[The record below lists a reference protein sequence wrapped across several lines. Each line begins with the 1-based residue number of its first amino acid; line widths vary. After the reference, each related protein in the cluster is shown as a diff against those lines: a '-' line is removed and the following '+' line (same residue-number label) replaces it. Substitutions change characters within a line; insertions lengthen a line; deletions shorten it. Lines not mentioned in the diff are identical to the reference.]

1 MIRRLLSCVAVLS
14 ALIQLSAT
22 ERVILWQSEA
32 SEGVSLN
39 WGNGNINIS
48 PESCTEFMVGGKIEI
63 SLNMQEGA
71 VLKLCYD
78 KPDDVWTDLLSF
90 PLEGENPVTAQSALT
105 KSQVTTMK
113 EYGFLPF
120 GYGVSI
126 TEIAY
131 VPSEITADENAIWVG
146 PKNFHGFGSIDLPA
160 SLFSEA
166 KAGDKLVFMISD
178 SDNPFI
184 KLLFGSWGGT
194 EINTN
199 VNPEEFSHTAN
210 SISLTLKQEYIDKLK
225 TSGLAIQADRFI
237 LDQLLLIS
245 DSATTSIKD
254 IDIDSDNAPVEYFNL
269 QGIRVNKPENGIFIR
284 RQGNKI
290 SKIIL

>member
-1 MIRRLLSCVAVLS
+1 
-14 ALIQLSAT
+14 
-22 ERVILWQSEA
+22 
-32 SEGVSLN
+32 
-39 WGNGNINIS
+39 
-48 PESCTEFMVGGKIEI
+48 MVGGKIEI
-63 SLNMQEGA
+63 RLNKQDGA

-78 KPDDVWTDLLSF
+78 KPVDGWTDLLSF

-120 GYGVSI
+120 GFGVSI

-131 VPSEITADENAIWVG
+131 VPSEITIDENAIWVG
-146 PKNFHGFGSIDLPA
+146 PKSFNEFGSFDFPA

-178 SDNPFI
+178 SDNPYI
-184 KLLFGSWGGT
+184 KLLFGSWGGI
-194 EINTN
+194 EINTEA
-199 VNPEEFSHTAN
+199 NPEEFSLTTN
-210 SISLTLKQEYIDKLK
+210 SISVTLKQEYIDKLK
-225 TSGLAIQADRFI
+225 ANGLTIQAVRFI
-237 LDQLLLIS
+237 LDQLLLKS
-245 DSATTSIKD
+245 DGTVSIKD

-269 QGIRVNKPENGIFIR
+269 NGIRVNKPENGVFIR

>member
-14 ALIQLSAT
+14 ALVHLSAA
-22 ERVILWQSEA
+22 EPVILWQSEA
-32 SEGVSLN
+32 PEGISLS
-39 WGNGNINIS
+39 WGNGGISIS
-48 PESCTEFMVGGKIEI
+48 PESCTDFMLGGKIEI
-63 SLNMQEGA
+63 RLNKQDGA
-71 VLKLCYD
+71 VMKLCYD
-78 KPDDVWTDLLSF
+78 KPVDGWTDLLSF

-120 GYGVSI
+120 GFNVSI
-126 TEIAY
+126 IEIAY
-131 VPSEITADENAIWVG
+131 VPSEINVDENAIWVG
-146 PKNFHGFGSIDLPA
+146 PKSFKEFGFFDFQA

-178 SDNPFI
+178 SDNPYI
-184 KLLFGSWGGT
+184 KLLFGSWGGI
-194 EINTN
+194 EVNTDQ
-199 VNPEEFSHTAN
+199 NPAEFSHTAN

-225 TSGLAIQADRFI
+225 ANGLTIQADRFI

-245 DSATTSIKD
+245 GSGATSIKD

-269 QGIRVNKPENGIFIR
+269 HGIRVNKPENGVFIR

>member
-14 ALIQLSAT
+14 ALIQLSAA

-32 SEGVSLN
+32 PEGISLT
-39 WGNGNINIS
+39 WGNGDINIS
-48 PESCTEFMVGGKIEI
+48 SESCTEFMVGGKIEI
-63 SLNMQEGA
+63 RLNMQDGA
-71 VLKLCYD
+71 ILKLCYD
-78 KPDDVWTDLLSF
+78 KPVDGWTDLLSF
-90 PLEGENPVTAQSALT
+90 PLEGENPVTAQSVLT

-113 EYGFLPF
+113 EYGFFPF
-120 GYGVSI
+120 GFGVSI
-126 TEIAY
+126 IEIAY
-131 VPSEITADENAIWVG
+131 VPSEITVDENAIWVG
-146 PKNFHGFGSIDLPA
+146 PKSFKEFGGIDLPA

-166 KAGDKLVFMISD
+166 EAGDKLVFMISD

-184 KLLFGSWGGT
+184 KLLFGSWGGI

-199 VNPEEFSHTAN
+199 DNSEEFSHTTN
-210 SISLTLKQEYIDKLK
+210 SISLTLKQEYIDRLK
-225 TSGLAIQADRFI
+225 ANGLTIQANSFI

-245 DSATTSIKD
+245 DSGTTSIKD

-269 QGIRVNKPENGIFIR
+269 HGIRVNKPENGVFIR

>member
-1 MIRRLLSCVAVLS
+1 MIRLLLSCVAVLS
-14 ALIQLSAT
+14 ALIQLSAA

-32 SEGVSLN
+32 PEGVSLT
-39 WGNGNINIS
+39 WGNGDINIS
-48 PESCTEFMVGGKIEI
+48 PEACTEFMVGGKIEI
-63 SLNMQEGA
+63 RLNKQDGA

-78 KPDDVWTDLLSF
+78 KPVDGWTDLLSF

-120 GYGVSI
+120 GFNVSI
-126 TEIAY
+126 IEIAY

-146 PKNFHGFGSIDLPA
+146 PKDFHGFGYIEFPA

-166 KAGDKLVFMISD
+166 KAGDKLVFMISN

-184 KLLFGSWGGT
+184 KLLFGSWGGE

-199 VNPEEFSHTAN
+199 DNPGEFSLTTN
-210 SISLTLKQEYIDKLK
+210 SISVTLKQEYIDKLK
-225 TSGLAIQADRFI
+225 ANGLTIQADRFI
-237 LDQLLLIS
+237 LDQLLLKS
-245 DSATTSIKD
+245 DGTVSIKD

-269 QGIRVNKPENGIFIR
+269 NGIRVNKPENGVFIR